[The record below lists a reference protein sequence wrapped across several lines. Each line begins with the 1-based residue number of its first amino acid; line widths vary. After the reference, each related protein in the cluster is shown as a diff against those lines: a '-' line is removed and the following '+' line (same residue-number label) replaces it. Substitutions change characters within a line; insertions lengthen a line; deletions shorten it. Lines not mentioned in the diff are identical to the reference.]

1 MVSLSVSWWGGDVIS
16 QKWWMMVIWQTSIIS
31 VLDIIWWFFLF
42 IFSYW
47 LEVISLMVLA
57 CIYKFKFNLVDIW
70 ESFSIRHILIS
81 DLSNLR
87 LYFHTHKLEMQR
99 HRYRHIIIS
108 VKLFKKNK
116 FYWQYML
123 ISIDYDKPTGF
134 VICILEQLKITS
146 YFTRKA
152 NIFGHFWTRMRIMKR
167 PVRTISFFEN

>member
-1 MVSLSVSWWGGDVIS
+1 MMVVSLSVSWWGGDVIS

-70 ESFSIRHILIS
+70 ESFSIRHILTRY
-81 DLSNLR
+81 LR

-108 VKLFKKNK
+108 VKLFKKKQILLAIHVNK
-116 FYWQYML
+116 HWLWQTHRFCDLY
-123 ISIDYDKPTGF
+123 SGAT
-134 VICILEQLKITS
+134 
-146 YFTRKA
+146 
-152 NIFGHFWTRMRIMKR
+152 
-167 PVRTISFFEN
+167 